1 MNSEPLFESDN
12 PLTERLGF
20 EFFDELPRVPG
31 VYKMFGSSGQLL
43 YVGKAKNLRSRLLTY
58 RRARPGRE
66 SRKTIRL
73 VRMIHAIEL
82 EKLPSEEEA
91 LLRENE
97 LIREYRPEFNH
108 AKKQHEA
115 YYYLIFKAGQSGIVT
130 DLRMH
135 VRNEESRQTYGA
147 FKGHVTVRRGLGAML
162 RQLYIIEH
170 RITRP
175 FDLPS
180 QLLRKLTPMHYKMPI
195 SRLTDNILFDSVPS
209 FLQGSSPVLLFDIME
224 HVREMNLLEAFIG
237 KVILKDME
245 ALKFFYDRCSRRNFE
260 IIEAL
265 DLESSLIPQEK
276 LDDYLVRLA
285 FMKEHGTGKKLK
297 AGVLPPTFT
306 PTYRSPETYTIL

>member
-12 PLTERLGF
+12 PLTERLG
-20 EFFDELPRVPG
+20 EAFFADLPKVPG
-31 VYKMFGSSGQLL
+31 VYKMFSSSGQLL
-43 YVGKAKNLRSRLLTY
+43 YVGKAKNLRSRLLAY

-73 VRMIHAIEL
+73 VRMIYAIEL
-82 EKLPSEEEA
+82 EELPTEEEA

-97 LIREYRPEFNH
+97 LIREYKPEFNH

-115 YYYLIFKAGQSGIVT
+115 YYYLIYKAKQSGFVT

-135 VRNEESRQTYGA
+135 IRKEESRQTYGA
-147 FKGHVTVRRGLGAML
+147 FKGHVTVRRGLGALL

-170 RITRP
+170 GTTKP

-180 QLLRKLTPMHYKMPI
+180 RLLRNLTPMHYEMPVTK
-195 SRLTDNILFDSVPS
+195 LADNILFDAVPT
-209 FLQGSSPVLLFDIME
+209 FLEGRSPGLLFDIME
-224 HVREMNLLEAFIG
+224 QARERKLLEAFIG

-245 ALKFFYDRCSRRNFE
+245 ALKFFYDRCCRRNFE

-265 DLESSLIPQEK
+265 DLTSPLIPQEK

-285 FMKEHGTGKKLK
+285 FVNEESK
-297 AGVLPPTFT
+297 
-306 PTYRSPETYTIL
+306 SI

>member
-1 MNSEPLFESDN
+1 MIPRMEYKPLFESEN
-12 PLTERLGF
+12 PLTERLGETFF
-20 EFFDELPRVPG
+20 EELPKVPG
-31 VYKMFGSSGQLL
+31 IYKMYGSAGRLL

-66 SRKTIRL
+66 SRKVIRL

-82 EKLPSEEEA
+82 EEHSTEEEA

-97 LIREYRPEFNH
+97 LIRSHKPEFNY

-115 YYYLIFKAGQSGIVT
+115 YYYLVFKHEPAGIIT

-135 VRNEESRQTYGA
+135 VREEEKEFTYGA
-147 FKGHVTVRRGLGAML
+147 FKGHVTVRRGLGGLL

-170 RITRP
+170 KISKP

-180 QLLRKLTPMHYKMPI
+180 QLLKKLTPMHYQ
-195 SRLTDNILFDSVPS
+195 LPS
-209 FLQGSSPVLLFDIME
+209 DKLACSDWIDRVKRFLEGSDTGLLFNIME
-224 HVREMNLLEAFIG
+224 HAREQKFLESFIG

-245 ALKFFYDRCSRRNFE
+245 ALKFFFDRCCRRNFE

-265 DLESSLIPQEK
+265 DLKTTLIPQEK
-276 LDDYLVRLA
+276 LDDYLVRWA
-285 FMKEHGTGKKLK
+285 FARED
-297 AGVLPPTFT
+297 
-306 PTYRSPETYTIL
+306 